1 MERRD
6 ADPGY
11 RLTADSVKILAHPLR
26 TRLLSE
32 LHRGGP
38 ATATTLAAALGT
50 HTGATSYHLR
60 RMAEVGLVVD
70 TGQGAG
76 RRRLWRAASSAHAW
90 APSDFEDDADAGAAL
105 AWVLRDYRREFDEQY
120 AQWLDREGDW
130 PAEWRDATGMSS
142 HKLVLTPARLRALA
156 EEMEQLLERYQHE
169 HAEAPDT
176 DRARRVAVWQ
186 FAFPVPGEIS
196 LGGDS

>member
-1 MERRD
+1 MEHQD

-11 RLTADSVKILAHPLR
+11 RLTPDSVKILAHPLR

-76 RRRLWRAASSAHAW
+76 RRRLWRATSGAHAW
-90 APSDFEDDADAGAAL
+90 APSDFDDDADAGAAL
-105 AWVLRDYRREFDEQY
+105 AWVLRDYHREFDEQY
-120 AQWLDREGDW
+120 TQWLDRESGW
-130 PAEWRDATGMSS
+130 PAQWRDVTGMSN
-142 HKLVLTPARLRALA
+142 HKLILTPAQLRALA
-156 EEMEQLLERYQHE
+156 EEMEQLLRRYQHAE
-169 HAEAPDT
+169 PAEADQ
-176 DRARRVAVWQ
+176 ARRVAVWQ
-186 FAFPVPGEIS
+186 FAFPAPGEAS
-196 LGGDS
+196 PGGDL